1 MKRIKSTGPVI
12 KSRDELE
19 SVVGEICQRT
29 IKRDELKAQMDGYLK
44 EVRERYETQ
53 FAYIDNRLEELTA
66 LARQWAEA
74 NPETF
79 RPAKSL
85 VLTHGLIGWR
95 TGMPR
100 LKTMAGWNWDMVKE
114 YCRVSLPQYV
124 RLKEEVNREQIL
136 ADRELLGKTM
146 SQLGV
151 KVVQDETFFVE
162 PTRTPATE
170 QRQTA

>member
-1 MKRIKSTGPVI
+1 MKRIKSNGPVI
-12 KSRDELE
+12 KSREELE

-29 IKRDELKAQMDGYLK
+29 IKRDEITARMDDQLKA
-44 EVRERYETQ
+44 VRTQFEAQ

-79 RPAKSL
+79 KPAKSL

-95 TGMPR
+95 TGMPK
-100 LKTMAGWNWDMVKE
+100 LKPLSGWTWKTVLE
-114 YCRVSLPQYV
+114 YCRGNRIEYV
-124 RLKEEVNREQIL
+124 RTQEEVNREQIL
-136 ADRELLGKTM
+136 ADRKLLGKTM

-151 KVVQDETFFVE
+151 KVVQDEAFFVE